1 VCSLSLKHV
10 GGSAPTPPGLRQI
23 RTWCQVNKVTRHMRR
38 GRTSRRPGAFGRCT
52 RLASVQAP
60 RALWPCGPVALWP
73 CGPVALWPCGSVPC
87 AVCRV
92 PCAVCRVP
100 CADESHR
107 NDVAHSSVDACETQ
121 QNVVARTPV
130 NHQPER
136 GGRVVPQAALACQT
150 SASAEGPGGV
160 GAEPPTCFRDSEH
173 TGPCQTRG
181 RGAEPPGAQ
190 RQPNLP
196 NTPAGY
202 VLLQASM
209 CSFKLQGFRARRDRS
224 RRGRRMGSVRWR
236 PGARRLP
243 GRFGSGRR
251 LPGDGADPGAR
262 SARPRRQP
270 RRRQLGRGPSL

>member
-1 VCSLSLKHV
+1 MRLCLTV
-10 GGSAPTPPGLRQI
+10 GSWHPHGCA
-23 RTWCQVNKVTRHMRR
+23 RH
-38 GRTSRRPGAFGRCT
+38 
-52 RLASVQAP
+52 
-60 RALWPCGPVALWP
+60 
-73 CGPVALWPCGSVPC
+73 
-87 AVCRV
+87 
-92 PCAVCRVP
+92 
-100 CADESHR
+100 
-107 NDVAHSSVDACETQ
+107 
-121 QNVVARTPV
+121 
-130 NHQPER
+130 R
-136 GGRVVPQAALACQT
+136 GGPACLT
-150 SASAEGPGGV
+150 PRSHPLRGGPDVCICRRPGGV